1 MKYYLI
7 AGEASGD
14 LHGSNL
20 MLEIKKKDADAKF
33 RFFGGDLMKKAGGEL
48 VKHYREM
55 AFMGIVN
62 VLLNLRTINRNLEFS
77 KKDILQFQPDVL
89 ILIDYPGFNL
99 RIAEFAKKH
108 NIKVFYYISPKIW
121 AWKEYRVKKIRAVV
135 DEMFTIL
142 PFETEFY
149 KKHGIDVHYVGNP
162 LLDSIA
168 AFRKKALSKTE
179 FLKKNN
185 LEERPIVALL
195 AGSRAQEIK
204 RTLPLMVKIA
214 KFYPGFQ
221 FVVAGVKSIDD
232 ELYHRFLGQSD
243 VKIIYDQTYDLQN
256 NAHTALVA
264 SGTAALE
271 TALFDV
277 PQTVIYKVEGGWLV
291 DVIMRNFVF
300 NMAGVSLPN
309 IIMDR
314 EIVREYIQVKMTL
327 KNIKNEMQKL
337 LFDNR
342 YREKIRNDYLRLKE
356 KMGDPGCSKRAAQKM
371 TQLLSNLKPE
381 TCNLKPATRANSKP
395 GTRNLKLET

>member
-20 MLEIKKKDADAKF
+20 MLEIKKEDADAKF
-33 RFFGGDLMKKAGGEL
+33 RFFGGGLMEKAGGEL

-62 VLLNLRTINRNLEFS
+62 VVLNRRTINRNLEFS

-108 NIKVFYYISPKIW
+108 HLKVFYYISPKIW
-121 AWKEYRVKKIRAVV
+121 AWKEYRVKKIRAFV

-149 KKHGIDVHYVGNP
+149 KKHGMGVHYVGNP

-168 AFRKKALSKTE
+168 VFRKKALSKSE
-179 FLKKNN
+179 FLKNNN
-185 LEERPIVALL
+185 LDERPIVALL
-195 AGSRAQEIK
+195 AGSRVQEVK
-204 RTLPLMVKIA
+204 KTLPLMVRIA
-214 KFYPGFQ
+214 KFYPEFQ
-221 FVVAGVKSIDD
+221 FVVAGVKTIDKK
-232 ELYHRFLGQSD
+232 LYHSFLGESGI
-243 VKIIYDQTYDLQN
+243 KIIFDQTYDLLN

-271 TALFDV
+271 TALFNV
-277 PQTVIYKVEGGWLV
+277 PQTVIYKVEGGWII
-291 DVIMRNFVF
+291 DFIMRNFVF

-309 IIMDR
+309 IIMNR

-327 KNIKNEMQKL
+327 KNVKNEMDKL
-337 LFDNR
+337 LYNKQ
-342 YREKIRNDYLRLKE
+342 YRNKILKDYSRLEKL
-356 KMGDPGCSKRAAQKM
+356 MGEPGCSKRAAKKM
-371 TQLLSNLKPE
+371 TEILK
-381 TCNLKPATRANSKP
+381 S
-395 GTRNLKLET
+395 